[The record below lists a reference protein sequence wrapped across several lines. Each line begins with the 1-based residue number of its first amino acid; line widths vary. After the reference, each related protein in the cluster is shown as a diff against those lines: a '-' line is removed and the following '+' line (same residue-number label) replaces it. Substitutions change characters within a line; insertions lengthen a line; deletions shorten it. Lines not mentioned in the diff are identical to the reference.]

1 MEARKHLSD
10 QTFETLGDDNTMRA
24 VVQNIYGGAGVLRP
38 DRTPIPAPGP
48 KAVLIHVSAAGVDR
62 GVCHMMTGTPYLGR
76 LAFGLR
82 KPRNRVPGMD
92 LAGTV
97 VSVGSAVTRF
107 SLGDEVYGSGR
118 GSFAEF
124 AVAAEDKLALKPSNL
139 NFEQAASVPVS
150 AVTAL
155 QGLRDSGRIK
165 QGDRVLITGA
175 SGGVGSYAV
184 QLAKAFGAEVT
195 GVCSAS
201 KLEFVRSLGADH
213 VIDYAAEDLA
223 DGTGSYD
230 LILDIAG
237 NPSIAHL
244 RRALTPQGTAV
255 ITGGEEGGRF
265 TGGIGRQL
273 GALVVSRF
281 LNQRLTMF
289 LGMVRATDLEQ
300 LTGLIEAGRV
310 TPALERSFALD
321 EAADAIRYLESGKVR
336 GKIVIAV

>member
-10 QTFETLGDDNTMRA
+10 QTSETLGDDTTMRA
-24 VVQNIYGGAGVLRP
+24 VVQDIYGAAEVLRP

-48 KAVLIHVSAAGVDR
+48 KAVLIQVRAAGVDR
-62 GVCHMMTGTPYLGR
+62 GVWHMITGTPYLGR

-118 GSFAEF
+118 GSFAAF
-124 AVAAEDKLALKPSNL
+124 AVATEDKLALKPSSL

-195 GVCSAS
+195 GMCSAS

-255 ITGGEEGGRF
+255 ITGGEEGGRL

-281 LNQRLTMF
+281 LSQRLTMF

-336 GKIVIAV
+336 GKIVIAL